1 MTDKEKAAFLPFSA
15 INDYMREDYRLE
27 VVRAVLQSL
36 PDLPKGERE
45 GVERQISKNVK
56 VPGFRNSSKAPYQV
70 KVKPVA
76 DAFQK
81 NSHLAAA
88 ILSAWSASQLE
99 LRSQVVDLLTSRG
112 WEILPAEADRTKL
125 PGFLTRWPKSEEFE
139 ILDRAFHAKYPDIPA
154 KDDDIS
160 LMVVWISG
168 RLPYE
173 PVETDQIGV
182 EISARNAPPPSEAEA
197 GAGSSPEESQ

>member
-27 VVRAVLQSL
+27 VVRTVLQSL
-36 PDLPKGERE
+36 PDLPKGERD
-45 GVERQISKNVK
+45 GVERQISKNVT

-81 NSHLAAA
+81 NSHLAGA
-88 ILSAWSASQLE
+88 ILSAWSASQPE
-99 LRSQVVDLLTSRG
+99 LRTQVSELLTSRG
-112 WEILPAEADRTKL
+112 WEILPADADRTKL

-139 ILDRAFHAKYPDIPA
+139 ILDRAFHAKFPESQA

-173 PVETDQIGV
+173 PVEADQIGV
-182 EISARNAPPPSEAEA
+182 EIPAKIIPPDPEPES
-197 GAGSSPEESQ
+197 GDGNSPEVSQ